1 MTQNAASVSSGI
13 VRIEIRRADQAS
25 PEDVRRFL
33 VDAWHGETV
42 VGHGETMAPAEMPG
56 FVAVEGGRIVG
67 HASYRTA
74 GKSCELVSIA
84 AQPRL
89 SGVGSRLLDAI
100 IEAARAA
107 GCGAVWLTTTNDN
120 LDALRFYQRRGFRLV
135 RLRPDAV
142 DEARASLKPE
152 IPLIGSYGIPM
163 RDELDLEREL

>member
-1 MTQNAASVSSGI
+1 MT
-13 VRIEIRRADQAS
+13 IEIWRAEEAPPHDL
-25 PEDVRRFL
+25 RRFL
-33 VDAWHGETV
+33 VDAWHAETV

-67 HASYRTA
+67 HASYRTV

-89 SGVGSRLLDAI
+89 SGVGSRLLDAVI
-100 IEAARAA
+100 NAARAA

-135 RLRPDAV
+135 RLRLGAV
-142 DEARASLKPE
+142 DEARTALKPE
-152 IPLIGSYGIPM
+152 LPVIGSYGIPM